1 MRIETTR
8 LPIQLCGAVLLMV
21 GGVAGLR
28 SQADQAE
35 LERYSRQA
43 QQALTA
49 KDWEQA
55 AQALEKLSQL
65 APDVPE
71 VQGNLGLAY
80 YSEGRIYEAAQAFER
95 ALKLNP
101 KLSPAGPLLGLC
113 LAELG
118 RNQEAVS
125 ILEPAFRHPPDPQTG
140 RLIGL
145 DLERAYQ
152 GLKQYAKAMAVSD
165 TLLSRYPSDPE
176 ILFHAARLHADRS
189 YQLMLEL
196 VQGAP
201 NSAWV
206 HYATAEV
213 HESLG
218 HYDLAV
224 REYRAVLEI
233 APRLA
238 GVHFRLGR
246 CIVLGSKE
254 RQALDQ
260 ARQEFEQELSVS
272 PESSAAEYEIG
283 EIERERGQFEAALEH
298 FSKAVRYEPPFEEAH
313 IGLARALMSLGK
325 NQEAL
330 VHLEAAVRLDPR
342 NEVPHFLLASVYKT
356 LGDRARQQKE
366 LDLFQRLH
374 AAGPRTGLRLPGA
387 PASTESTRQELD
399 LESGR

>member
-1 MRIETTR
+1 VAEQIRIYLR
-8 LPIQLCGAVLLMV
+8 YVMLLL
-21 GGVAGLR
+21 GGVAVSLR
-28 SQADQAE
+28 AQQAAQPE
-35 LERYSRQA
+35 IEQYSRQA
-43 QQALTA
+43 EQALA
-49 KDWEQA
+49 GKNWEQA

-65 APDVPE
+65 APGVPE
-71 VQGNLGLAY
+71 VQANLGLAY

-95 ALKLNP
+95 ALKLNA
-101 KLSPAGPLLGLC
+101 KLSKAGPLLGLC

-152 GLKQYAKAMAVSD
+152 GVKQYAKAMAVSD
-165 TLLSRYPSDPE
+165 TLLSRYPGDPE

-213 HESLG
+213 HESLQ
-218 HYDLAV
+218 HYDLAAA
-224 REYRAVLEI
+224 EYRTVLQME
-233 APRLA
+233 PRLP

-246 CIVLGSKE
+246 SILLGSREPK
-254 RQALDQ
+254 ALNE
-260 ARQEFEQELSVS
+260 ALHEFEQELAVA
-272 PESSAAEYEIG
+272 PENSDAEYEMG
-283 EIERERGQFEAALEH
+283 EIYRQRSQFEPSLEH
-298 FSKAVRYEPPFEEAH
+298 FSKAVQYQPQFEEAH

-325 NQEAL
+325 DQEAL
-330 VHLEAAVRLDPR
+330 AHLEEAVRLDPL
-342 NEVPHFLLASVYKT
+342 NEVPHFLLVSVYKT
-356 LGDRARQQKE
+356 LGDRARQQNE

-387 PASTESTRQELD
+387 PSSTESTRQELD